1 MLYDYTGKAVK
12 PLAVLDVPFSCWGQG
27 VKLDTNTIWFSYTIS
42 GDTDDCWYFFSWDD
56 SLAAYSGG
64 PLVIDYA
71 GDHYQMNCN
80 WEMEV
85 STDPDLLEGD
95 TG

>member
-42 GDTDDCWYFFSWDD
+42 GDTDDCWYFFPGTIPS
-56 SLAAYSGG
+56 
-64 PLVIDYA
+64 PLT
-71 GDHYQMNCN
+71 Q
-80 WEMEV
+80 EV
-85 STDPDLLEGD
+85 RL
-95 TG
+95 